1 MSSLKKNVKI
11 AVALRTARAAIGWN
25 QQEFADE
32 MAVAKST
39 IARIETLEVS
49 PKADLLL
56 HAMEVFGNAGVQVD
70 FFSGGNLT
78 VVVDTQ
84 ALDNAEL
91 RLMNEALRRS
101 DRKGPLTLVSEEIA
115 RQKMLT
121 GKKGPLTELSEQTA
135 QQDISPI
142 IKGPLTEFGEHL
154 SRKRKAKE

>member
-32 MAVAKST
+32 MTVAKST

-56 HAMEVFGNAGVQVD
+56 QAMEVFSRQGIEVD
-70 FFSGGNLT
+70 FFRGGNLT
-78 VVVDTQ
+78 VVVDTH
-84 ALDNAEL
+84 ALENAEL

-101 DRKGPLTLVSEEIA
+101 DRKGPLSLLGDELAPQNKSGLKV
-115 RQKMLT
+115 
-121 GKKGPLTELSEQTA
+121 KGPLTEISEQLA
-135 QQDISPI
+135 
-142 IKGPLTEFGEHL
+142 K
-154 SRKRKAKE
+154 KRKSEG

>member
-1 MSSLKKNVKI
+1 MSSIKKNVKI
-11 AVALRTARAAIGWN
+11 AVALRAARAAIGWN

-32 MAVAKST
+32 MTIAKST

-56 HAMEVFGNAGVQVD
+56 HAMEVFRSAGVEVD

-84 ALDNAEL
+84 ALENAEL

-101 DRKGPLTLVSEEIA
+101 DRKGPLILASEEIA
-115 RQKMLT
+115 QQRAARKSKGPLAELGDQLAQTKAST
-121 GKKGPLTELSEQTA
+121 KIKGPLTELSE
-135 QQDISPI
+135 
-142 IKGPLTEFGEHL
+142 HL
-154 SRKRKAKE
+154 SRKQKSKD